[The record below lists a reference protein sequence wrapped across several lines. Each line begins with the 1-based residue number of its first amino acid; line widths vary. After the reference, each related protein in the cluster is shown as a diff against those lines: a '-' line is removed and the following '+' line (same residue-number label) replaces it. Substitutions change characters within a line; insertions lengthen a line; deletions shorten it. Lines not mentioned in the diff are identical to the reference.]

1 MIKPKV
7 SKQEWQELV
16 AAKVA
21 AAQEVLM
28 REVASIQSGED
39 WKRYLSFQSKLHA
52 YSPNNV
58 ALVWCQHVKAFA
70 EGRVSAPEP
79 TYLAGFRTWQALG
92 RSVDKGQH
100 GYAVLAPVRRSQR
113 TAIGSDGSIRRM
125 AKDEQLHPG
134 ETESSH
140 QEIRGFTVE
149 HVFDVSQ
156 THGDPLPE
164 PARPK
169 LLEGEAPEGLGQVVV
184 DMIEARGWTV
194 EIVPDDSYLQ
204 GANGQARFGD
214 KRVLVRGDM
223 DDAAKV
229 KTLIHEAAHVLLHQD
244 PPGTFLP
251 RPRKEVEA
259 ESVAYVV
266 AGAHGMS
273 TDDYSFPYVAGWAG
287 QKDAAKEVIASQARV
302 ARAAKAILE
311 RSPAEHTSG
320 GRVPGVDAAVELARQ
335 ARAVDRQ
342 VEQAR
347 PETVGVGA
355 E

>member
-16 AAKVA
+16 EAKVA

-28 REVASIQSGED
+28 REVASLQSGED

-92 RSVDKGQH
+92 RSIDKGQH

-169 LLEGEAPEGLGQVVV
+169 LLEGEAPEGLGPVVV

-214 KRVLVRGDM
+214 KRV
-223 DDAAKV
+223 AS
-229 KTLIHEAAHVLLHQD
+229 
-244 PPGTFLP
+244 P
-251 RPRKEVEA
+251 R
-259 ESVAYVV
+259 
-266 AGAHGMS
+266 
-273 TDDYSFPYVAGWAG
+273 
-287 QKDAAKEVIASQARV
+287 
-302 ARAAKAILE
+302 
-311 RSPAEHTSG
+311 
-320 GRVPGVDAAVELARQ
+320 
-335 ARAVDRQ
+335 
-342 VEQAR
+342 
-347 PETVGVGA
+347 
-355 E
+355 